1 MHSWSD
7 AQPGALGNG
16 NLVAPSSKRGDQ
28 GSHKKRLLRCGV
40 ILYSACVHT
49 HTHTYIC
56 AIQCALRGN
65 SAFCSYLFH
74 GQHSKFNSLLA

>member
-1 MHSWSD
+1 MHSWS
-7 AQPGALGNG
+7 AALGNG
-16 NLVAPSSKRGDQ
+16 NLVAPSSKKGDQ
-28 GSHKKRLLRCGV
+28 GSHKKHLLRCGV
-40 ILYSACVHT
+40 ILYSACAHT
-49 HTHTYIC
+49 PHTC